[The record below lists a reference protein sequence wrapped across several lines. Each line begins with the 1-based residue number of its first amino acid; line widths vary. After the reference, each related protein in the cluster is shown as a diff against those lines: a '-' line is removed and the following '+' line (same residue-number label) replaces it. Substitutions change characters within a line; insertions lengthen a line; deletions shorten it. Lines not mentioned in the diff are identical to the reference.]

1 MPGMFK
7 KAMLYLGLGSD
18 EDFEALDRDTVDPI
32 SHVPASAD
40 PAPPSGPLGAT
51 VTATAPERPVASAVR
66 PLPSDEVGELGVKGR
81 QSVVRTIPP
90 PKVSKPHVIAPVSFN
105 DAQEVADAFK
115 KNQPVIINLQQ
126 ADRDLTRRLIDFSSG
141 LCYGVGGGMKKV
153 GDAVYLL
160 TPDDVEVSA
169 EDRRRLEE
177 AGLYDR

>member
-1 MPGMFK
+1 MFK

-18 EDFEALDRDTVDPI
+18 EDFAALDLDTLDPI
-32 SHVPASAD
+32 SQVPVSGD
-40 PAPPSGPLGAT
+40 PTPPSGPLGAK
-51 VTATAPERPVASAVR
+51 APERPATSAVR
-66 PLPSDEVGELGVKGR
+66 PLPSDEASELAVRGR

-115 KNQPVIINLQQ
+115 RNQPVIINLQQ

-177 AGLYDR
+177 AGLYDC